1 MDKQL
6 LTIEETA
13 EILSLGKTK
22 IYEFINTNQLK
33 AVKIG
38 KSRRVVARSIEDFV
52 DRRIG
57 GVNGG

>member
-22 IYEFINTNQLK
+22 IYEFINTNQLM

-52 DRRIG
+52 DQRIG
-57 GVNGG
+57 GVSGG

>member
-22 IYEFINTNQLK
+22 IYEFINTNQLI

-52 DRRIG
+52 DQRIG
-57 GVNGG
+57 GVSGG